1 MSTSTSLHATIEP
14 DERPRERL
22 RRHGPGVLTDA
33 ELLAVLLRTGTRG
46 CNAIEL
52 GRKLLK
58 EFNGLRGLFGAS
70 TDDLRVIPGLGEV
83 KTGQLQAI
91 LELARREIAETL
103 TRDDILN
110 TPSAV
115 KQYCSL
121 ALGHR
126 DVECCMA
133 LYMDTRNRLIAASM
147 LSEGT
152 LAQTVVYPREIVRG
166 ALRLHA
172 ASVILSHNH
181 PSGNPEPSDA
191 DQRLTKQVKSALA
204 LVDIRLLDHI
214 VVAGRITTSLAE
226 RGLL

>member
-1 MSTSTSLHATIEP
+1 MSTSSSLRQSVQP

-58 EFNGLRGLFGAS
+58 EFNGLRGLFAAS
-70 TDDLRVIPGLGEV
+70 TEDLRSIPGLGDV
-83 KTGQLQAI
+83 KTGQLHAI

-103 TRDDILN
+103 NRDDVLN
-110 TPSAV
+110 TPNAV

-121 ALGHR
+121 TLGHR
-126 DVECCMA
+126 DIECCMA
-133 LYMDTRNRLIAASM
+133 LYLDTGNRLIAASM

-181 PSGNPEPSDA
+181 PSGNPEPSEA
-191 DQRLTKQVKSALA
+191 DERLTRQVKSALA

-214 VVAGRITTSLAE
+214 VVAGRTTTSLAE
-226 RGLL
+226 RGLV

>member
-1 MSTSTSLHATIEP
+1 MPTLSSLHDSVQP

-58 EFNGLRGLFGAS
+58 EFNGLRGLFAAS
-70 TDDLRVIPGLGEV
+70 TEELRAIPGLGDV
-83 KTGQLQAI
+83 KTGQLHAI

-103 TRDDILN
+103 NRDDVLN
-110 TPSAV
+110 TPGAV

-121 ALGHR
+121 TLGHR
-126 DVECCMA
+126 DIECCMA
-133 LYMDTRNRLIAASM
+133 LYLDTRNRLIATTM

-152 LAQTVVYPREIVRG
+152 LAQTVVYPREIVRS

-191 DQRLTKQVKSALA
+191 DERLTRQVKSALA

-226 RGLL
+226 RGLV

>member
-1 MSTSTSLHATIEP
+1 MSTPSSLLHSVQP

-22 RRHGPGVLTDA
+22 LRHGPGVLTDA
-33 ELLAVLLRTGTRG
+33 ELLAILLRTGTRG
-46 CNAIEL
+46 CNAVEL
-52 GRKLLK
+52 GRKLLQ
-58 EFNGLRGLFGAS
+58 EFNGLRGLFAAS
-70 TDDLRVIPGLGEV
+70 TDDLRAIPGLGDV
-83 KTGQLQAI
+83 KTGQLHAI

-103 TRDDILN
+103 NRDDVLN

-121 ALGHR
+121 TLGHR
-126 DVECCMA
+126 DIECCMA
-133 LYMDTRNRLIAASM
+133 LYLDTGNRLIASNM

-191 DQRLTKQVKSALA
+191 DARLTKQVKSALA

-214 VVAGRITTSLAE
+214 VVAGRTTTSLAE
-226 RGLL
+226 RGLV